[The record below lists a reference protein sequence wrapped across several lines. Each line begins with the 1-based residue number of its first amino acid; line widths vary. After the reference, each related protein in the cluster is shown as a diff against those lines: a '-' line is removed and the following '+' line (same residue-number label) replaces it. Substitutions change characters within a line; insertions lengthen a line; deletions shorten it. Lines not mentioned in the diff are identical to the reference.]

1 MEGLPKD
8 LVDFFNEKLNIVK
21 EQAQMEID
29 KVTQN
34 VHLLIEK
41 IEKYKSLKPE
51 NYGLMDMNLSDIL

>member
-1 MEGLPKD
+1 
-8 LVDFFNEKLNIVK
+8 
-21 EQAQMEID
+21 MEID

-51 NYGLMDMNLSDIL
+51 NYGLMDMSLNDIL